1 MPDVSVGAQIFD
13 LAFHPAASVLYAG
26 LLSGEVRAYGYDD
39 DGADAPACRFR
50 VRPSRRSCRGL
61 AVSED
66 GARLWA
72 VGKSKAI

>member
-13 LAFHPAASVLYAG
+13 LAFHPTAPVVYTG
-26 LLSGEVRAYGYDD
+26 LLSGEVKAYGYDD
-39 DGADAPACRFR
+39 DGEDAPECRFR
-50 VRPSRRSCRGL
+50 VRPSKRSCRGL
-61 AVSED
+61 TMNED